1 MKKLIFCA
9 AFLVITRPALSQ
21 NLLVNG
27 DFNDPESGA
36 AATSWTTW
44 SYGGG
49 WANHENNPGVTLNG
63 SYYLVNGGF
72 ANAGG
77 GQFQVVPGSAGLG
90 YTLTVDSGADTW
102 WLPYG
107 EMRLFFLDADSNP
120 LAQNFRGTV
129 DPAVY
134 GQNYD
139 IAHPW
144 ANYSL
149 TAVAP
154 DGTTQVKVE
163 FSSPT
168 GTGSVWFE
176 NAMLTVVPEPGVS
189 ALMLLCG
196 AIVVGARK
204 KFRV

>member
-1 MKKLIFCA
+1 MKKLILCA
-9 AFLVITRPALSQ
+9 ALLLSARPAFCQ

-36 AATSWTTW
+36 TATDWTTW

-49 WANHENNPGVTLNG
+49 WANHENNAGVTLNG

-72 ANAGG
+72 ANAGA
-77 GQFQVVPGSAGLG
+77 GQFQAVPGSAGLS
-90 YTLTVDSGADTW
+90 YTLTVDSGADAW

-120 LAQNFRGTV
+120 LAQSIRGTV
-129 DPAVY
+129 DPVVY

-139 IAHPW
+139 IPHPW

-154 DGTTQVKVE
+154 AGTHGGR
-163 FSSPT
+163 SGGRPA
-168 GTGSVWFE
+168 GG
-176 NAMLTVVPEPGVS
+176 
-189 ALMLLCG
+189 
-196 AIVVGARK
+196 R
-204 KFRV
+204 